1 MWPSGGKGDNFCS
14 GCMLK
19 GLSLGTYV
27 LGFGLEGPGLS
38 LEGRNPGLGLEILAL
53 NTSLIK
59 LT

>member
-1 MWPSGGKGDNFCS
+1 
-14 GCMLK
+14 MLK

-27 LGFGLEGPGLS
+27 LGVGLEGPGLS
-38 LEGRNPGLGLEILAL
+38 LEGRNPGLGLKILAL